1 MDIIPAID
9 IKDGKCVR
17 LFQGNYSKEKVFGN
31 NLLEIAS
38 KWIDLGAKRLHIVD
52 LDGAKHGSQKNISII
67 KKLVEFSDIPLQ
79 IGGGVRKFSDAK
91 YLFELGVDKIILGT
105 SAVKNPN
112 EIVSTIEKFGS
123 EFVIVGIDAKNGMVQ
138 TNGWLFESE
147 LKSNILFNNM
157 INLGVEQFIYTDV
170 TRDGTLSEPNY
181 QQIIEILENFK
192 VKLTVAGGVAN
203 INQLVKLKN
212 IGVDSAISGMALNTA
227 TVSSGMLFVSVESK
241 INNMLNPTLEETFDP
256 QSMIALIPIHCEQ
269 KVADIGSGPG
279 WLSIPLAKYLYLGK
293 CISVDIQNEMLKKVK
308 SQAKKYKLGNIQTI
322 LSEEN
327 KIPIDDDSVEGVVFS
342 DILNEAKNIEKILKE
357 GIRILKKSGWLCV
370 VEWLPSEDSKPKYG
384 PNKSSRLKQEDLRKK
399 LEDNGLSTITSRHLT
414 QHKYIIVARKK

>member
-79 IGGGVRKFSDAK
+79 IGGGVRKFSDAN
-91 YLFELGVDKIILGT
+91 LFELGVDKIIFGT

-212 IGVDSAISGMALNTA
+212 IGVDSAISGMALYE
-227 TVSSGMLFVSVESK
+227 GK
-241 INNMLNPTLEETFDP
+241 IN
-256 QSMIALIPIHCEQ
+256 
-269 KVADIGSGPG
+269 
-279 WLSIPLAKYLYLGK
+279 
-293 CISVDIQNEMLKKVK
+293 
-308 SQAKKYKLGNIQTI
+308 
-322 LSEEN
+322 
-327 KIPIDDDSVEGVVFS
+327 
-342 DILNEAKNIEKILKE
+342 LKE
-357 GIRILKKSGWLCV
+357 AI
-370 VEWLPSEDSKPKYG
+370 
-384 PNKSSRLKQEDLRKK
+384 KK
-399 LEDNGLSTITSRHLT
+399 LL
-414 QHKYIIVARKK
+414 

>member
-67 KKLVEFSDIPLQ
+67 KKLVEFSNIPLQ

-91 YLFELGVDKIILGT
+91 YLFELGVDKIIFGT

-212 IGVDSAISGMALNTA
+212 IGVDSAISGMALYE
-227 TVSSGMLFVSVESK
+227 GK
-241 INNMLNPTLEETFDP
+241 IN
-256 QSMIALIPIHCEQ
+256 
-269 KVADIGSGPG
+269 
-279 WLSIPLAKYLYLGK
+279 
-293 CISVDIQNEMLKKVK
+293 
-308 SQAKKYKLGNIQTI
+308 
-322 LSEEN
+322 
-327 KIPIDDDSVEGVVFS
+327 
-342 DILNEAKNIEKILKE
+342 LKE
-357 GIRILKKSGWLCV
+357 AI
-370 VEWLPSEDSKPKYG
+370 
-384 PNKSSRLKQEDLRKK
+384 KK
-399 LEDNGLSTITSRHLT
+399 LL
-414 QHKYIIVARKK
+414 

>member
-17 LFQGNYSKEKVFGN
+17 LFQGNYTKEKVFGN

-91 YLFELGVDKIILGT
+91 YLFELGVDKIIFGT

-212 IGVDSAISGMALNTA
+212 IGVDSAISGMALYE
-227 TVSSGMLFVSVESK
+227 GK
-241 INNMLNPTLEETFDP
+241 IN
-256 QSMIALIPIHCEQ
+256 
-269 KVADIGSGPG
+269 
-279 WLSIPLAKYLYLGK
+279 
-293 CISVDIQNEMLKKVK
+293 
-308 SQAKKYKLGNIQTI
+308 
-322 LSEEN
+322 
-327 KIPIDDDSVEGVVFS
+327 
-342 DILNEAKNIEKILKE
+342 LKE
-357 GIRILKKSGWLCV
+357 AI
-370 VEWLPSEDSKPKYG
+370 
-384 PNKSSRLKQEDLRKK
+384 KK
-399 LEDNGLSTITSRHLT
+399 LL
-414 QHKYIIVARKK
+414 

>member
-91 YLFELGVDKIILGT
+91 YLFELGVDKIIFGP

-212 IGVDSAISGMALNTA
+212 IGVDSAISGMALYE
-227 TVSSGMLFVSVESK
+227 GK
-241 INNMLNPTLEETFDP
+241 IN
-256 QSMIALIPIHCEQ
+256 
-269 KVADIGSGPG
+269 
-279 WLSIPLAKYLYLGK
+279 
-293 CISVDIQNEMLKKVK
+293 
-308 SQAKKYKLGNIQTI
+308 
-322 LSEEN
+322 
-327 KIPIDDDSVEGVVFS
+327 
-342 DILNEAKNIEKILKE
+342 LKE
-357 GIRILKKSGWLCV
+357 AI
-370 VEWLPSEDSKPKYG
+370 
-384 PNKSSRLKQEDLRKK
+384 KK
-399 LEDNGLSTITSRHLT
+399 LL
-414 QHKYIIVARKK
+414 

>member
-67 KKLVEFSDIPLQ
+67 KKLVEFSNIPIQ
-79 IGGGVRKFSDAK
+79 IGGGVRKCSDAK
-91 YLFELGVDKIILGT
+91 YLFELGVDKIIFGT

-212 IGVDSAISGMALNTA
+212 IGVDSAISGMALYE
-227 TVSSGMLFVSVESK
+227 GK
-241 INNMLNPTLEETFDP
+241 IN
-256 QSMIALIPIHCEQ
+256 
-269 KVADIGSGPG
+269 
-279 WLSIPLAKYLYLGK
+279 
-293 CISVDIQNEMLKKVK
+293 
-308 SQAKKYKLGNIQTI
+308 
-322 LSEEN
+322 
-327 KIPIDDDSVEGVVFS
+327 
-342 DILNEAKNIEKILKE
+342 LKE
-357 GIRILKKSGWLCV
+357 AI
-370 VEWLPSEDSKPKYG
+370 
-384 PNKSSRLKQEDLRKK
+384 KK
-399 LEDNGLSTITSRHLT
+399 LL
-414 QHKYIIVARKK
+414 

>member
-67 KKLVEFSDIPLQ
+67 KKLVEFSNIPIQ
-79 IGGGVRKFSDAK
+79 IGGGVRKCSDAK
-91 YLFELGVDKIILGT
+91 SLFELGVDKIIFGT

-212 IGVDSAISGMALNTA
+212 IGVDSAISGMALYE
-227 TVSSGMLFVSVESK
+227 GK
-241 INNMLNPTLEETFDP
+241 IN
-256 QSMIALIPIHCEQ
+256 
-269 KVADIGSGPG
+269 
-279 WLSIPLAKYLYLGK
+279 
-293 CISVDIQNEMLKKVK
+293 
-308 SQAKKYKLGNIQTI
+308 
-322 LSEEN
+322 
-327 KIPIDDDSVEGVVFS
+327 
-342 DILNEAKNIEKILKE
+342 LKE
-357 GIRILKKSGWLCV
+357 AI
-370 VEWLPSEDSKPKYG
+370 
-384 PNKSSRLKQEDLRKK
+384 KK
-399 LEDNGLSTITSRHLT
+399 LL
-414 QHKYIIVARKK
+414 

>member
-38 KWIDLGAKRLHIVD
+38 KWIDLGAKRLHIDD

-91 YLFELGVDKIILGT
+91 YLFELGVDKIIFGT

-212 IGVDSAISGMALNTA
+212 IGVDSAISGMALYE
-227 TVSSGMLFVSVESK
+227 GK
-241 INNMLNPTLEETFDP
+241 IN
-256 QSMIALIPIHCEQ
+256 
-269 KVADIGSGPG
+269 
-279 WLSIPLAKYLYLGK
+279 
-293 CISVDIQNEMLKKVK
+293 
-308 SQAKKYKLGNIQTI
+308 
-322 LSEEN
+322 
-327 KIPIDDDSVEGVVFS
+327 
-342 DILNEAKNIEKILKE
+342 LKE
-357 GIRILKKSGWLCV
+357 AI
-370 VEWLPSEDSKPKYG
+370 
-384 PNKSSRLKQEDLRKK
+384 KK
-399 LEDNGLSTITSRHLT
+399 LL
-414 QHKYIIVARKK
+414 

>member
-1 MDIIPAID
+1 M
-9 IKDGKCVR
+9 
-17 LFQGNYSKEKVFGN
+17 
-31 NLLEIAS
+31 
-38 KWIDLGAKRLHIVD
+38 GAKRLHIVD
-52 LDGAKHGSQKNISII
+52 LDGAKYGSQKNLSII

-91 YLFELGVDKIILGT
+91 YLFELGVDKIIFGT

-203 INQLVKLKN
+203 INQLVKLRN
-212 IGVDSAISGMALNTA
+212 IGVDSAISGMALYE
-227 TVSSGMLFVSVESK
+227 GK
-241 INNMLNPTLEETFDP
+241 IN
-256 QSMIALIPIHCEQ
+256 
-269 KVADIGSGPG
+269 
-279 WLSIPLAKYLYLGK
+279 
-293 CISVDIQNEMLKKVK
+293 
-308 SQAKKYKLGNIQTI
+308 
-322 LSEEN
+322 
-327 KIPIDDDSVEGVVFS
+327 
-342 DILNEAKNIEKILKE
+342 LKE
-357 GIRILKKSGWLCV
+357 AI
-370 VEWLPSEDSKPKYG
+370 
-384 PNKSSRLKQEDLRKK
+384 KK
-399 LEDNGLSTITSRHLT
+399 LL
-414 QHKYIIVARKK
+414 

>member
-9 IKDGKCVR
+9 IKNGKCVR

-31 NLLEIAS
+31 DLLEIAS

-52 LDGAKHGSQKNISII
+52 LDGAKHGSQKNLSII

-91 YLFELGVDKIILGT
+91 YLFELGVDKIIFGT

-181 QQIIEILENFK
+181 EQIIEILENFK

-203 INQLVKLKN
+203 INQLVKLRN
-212 IGVDSAISGMALNTA
+212 IGVDSAISGMALYE
-227 TVSSGMLFVSVESK
+227 GK
-241 INNMLNPTLEETFDP
+241 IN
-256 QSMIALIPIHCEQ
+256 
-269 KVADIGSGPG
+269 
-279 WLSIPLAKYLYLGK
+279 
-293 CISVDIQNEMLKKVK
+293 LKK
-308 SQAKKYKLGNIQTI
+308 AI
-322 LSEEN
+322 
-327 KIPIDDDSVEGVVFS
+327 
-342 DILNEAKNIEKILKE
+342 
-357 GIRILKKSGWLCV
+357 
-370 VEWLPSEDSKPKYG
+370 
-384 PNKSSRLKQEDLRKK
+384 KK
-399 LEDNGLSTITSRHLT
+399 LL
-414 QHKYIIVARKK
+414 

>member
-1 MDIIPAID
+1 M
-9 IKDGKCVR
+9 
-17 LFQGNYSKEKVFGN
+17 
-31 NLLEIAS
+31 
-38 KWIDLGAKRLHIVD
+38 GAKRLHIVD

-91 YLFELGVDKIILGT
+91 YLFELGVDKIIFGT

-212 IGVDSAISGMALNTA
+212 IGVDSAISGMALYE
-227 TVSSGMLFVSVESK
+227 GK
-241 INNMLNPTLEETFDP
+241 IN
-256 QSMIALIPIHCEQ
+256 
-269 KVADIGSGPG
+269 
-279 WLSIPLAKYLYLGK
+279 
-293 CISVDIQNEMLKKVK
+293 
-308 SQAKKYKLGNIQTI
+308 
-322 LSEEN
+322 
-327 KIPIDDDSVEGVVFS
+327 
-342 DILNEAKNIEKILKE
+342 LKE
-357 GIRILKKSGWLCV
+357 AI
-370 VEWLPSEDSKPKYG
+370 
-384 PNKSSRLKQEDLRKK
+384 KK
-399 LEDNGLSTITSRHLT
+399 LL
-414 QHKYIIVARKK
+414 

>member
-91 YLFELGVDKIILGT
+91 YLFELGVDKIIFGT
-105 SAVKNPN
+105 SAVKNQN
-112 EIVSTIEKFGS
+112 AIVSTIEKFGS

-212 IGVDSAISGMALNTA
+212 IGVDSAISGMALYE
-227 TVSSGMLFVSVESK
+227 GK
-241 INNMLNPTLEETFDP
+241 IN
-256 QSMIALIPIHCEQ
+256 
-269 KVADIGSGPG
+269 
-279 WLSIPLAKYLYLGK
+279 
-293 CISVDIQNEMLKKVK
+293 
-308 SQAKKYKLGNIQTI
+308 
-322 LSEEN
+322 
-327 KIPIDDDSVEGVVFS
+327 
-342 DILNEAKNIEKILKE
+342 LKE
-357 GIRILKKSGWLCV
+357 AI
-370 VEWLPSEDSKPKYG
+370 
-384 PNKSSRLKQEDLRKK
+384 KK
-399 LEDNGLSTITSRHLT
+399 LL
-414 QHKYIIVARKK
+414 

>member
-1 MDIIPAID
+1 M
-9 IKDGKCVR
+9 
-17 LFQGNYSKEKVFGN
+17 
-31 NLLEIAS
+31 
-38 KWIDLGAKRLHIVD
+38 GAKRLHIVD

-91 YLFELGVDKIILGT
+91 YLFELGVDKIIFGT

-138 TNGWLFESE
+138 TNGWLFASE

-212 IGVDSAISGMALNTA
+212 IGVDSAISGMALYE
-227 TVSSGMLFVSVESK
+227 GK
-241 INNMLNPTLEETFDP
+241 IN
-256 QSMIALIPIHCEQ
+256 
-269 KVADIGSGPG
+269 
-279 WLSIPLAKYLYLGK
+279 
-293 CISVDIQNEMLKKVK
+293 
-308 SQAKKYKLGNIQTI
+308 
-322 LSEEN
+322 
-327 KIPIDDDSVEGVVFS
+327 
-342 DILNEAKNIEKILKE
+342 LKE
-357 GIRILKKSGWLCV
+357 AI
-370 VEWLPSEDSKPKYG
+370 
-384 PNKSSRLKQEDLRKK
+384 KK
-399 LEDNGLSTITSRHLT
+399 LL
-414 QHKYIIVARKK
+414 